1 MSNDLSGV
9 RALKVSSSGGSSIPV
24 LSKAVLPG
32 HMSCSVSCISVSM
45 IVAIQIG
52 AVDLMS
58 SFQQINIWVPG

>member
-1 MSNDLSGV
+1 M
-9 RALKVSSSGGSSIPV
+9 SSSGGSIPV

-52 AVDLMS
+52 AVDEGAVFNKSIYGSIADEIHPHHALRA
-58 SFQQINIWVPG
+58 